1 MNLCVYGAAS
11 DLIDKSFIEAG
22 EALGEEM
29 AKRGHNLVFGGGGAC
44 GAGEEDEF
52 LPVYSNEKDG
62 F

>member
-1 MNLCVYGAAS
+1 MINPVFIIVGMIG
-11 DLIDKSFIEAG
+11 LIG
-22 EALGEEM
+22 VG
-29 AKRGHNLVFGGGGAC
+29 LVFGGGAC

>member
-1 MNLCVYGAAS
+1 MNLMYV
-11 DLIDKSFIEAG
+11 I
-22 EALGEEM
+22 LGM
-29 AKRGHNLVFGGGGAC
+29 IGLMGVGLVFGGGVC

>member
-1 MNLCVYGAAS
+1 MEMISPV
-11 DLIDKSFIEAG
+11 FIIVG
-22 EALGEEM
+22 VIGLMGV
-29 AKRGHNLVFGGGGAC
+29 GLVFGGGGAC

>member
-1 MNLCVYGAAS
+1 MLYYNQRKGDEEMNLMYV
-11 DLIDKSFIEAG
+11 I
-22 EALGEEM
+22 LGM
-29 AKRGHNLVFGGGGAC
+29 IGLLGVGLVFGGGGAC

>member
-1 MNLCVYGAAS
+1 MEMISPV
-11 DLIDKSFIEAG
+11 FIIVG
-22 EALGEEM
+22 MIGLMGVS
-29 AKRGHNLVFGGGGAC
+29 LVFGGGGAC